1 MSEPVEIK
9 RESGIQVLR
18 LNRPE
23 KKNALTSAMYKVL
36 AESLNAANSDDAIAV
51 TVILGQPG
59 IFCAGNDIADFL
71 AASQGGGPLWG
82 MEFIKALAE
91 CDKPL
96 IAAVDGP
103 AIGIGTTLMLHCDL
117 VFASP
122 RAVFQTPFVDL
133 GLLPEAGSSL
143 LGPRVLGHVRAFE
156 LLAMGAP
163 WTAQQAKD
171 AGLVNQ
177 LVEPEDLEGVALK
190 AADALAQKPRQAL
203 RLARRLL
210 RGDVAEVKSRMQEEG
225 ALFLER
231 VKSEE
236 ARDAFMAFL
245 QKTARFAG

>member
-1 MSEPVEIK
+1 MSDHVEIK
-9 RESGIQVLR
+9 RENGVQILR

-23 KKNALTSAMYKVL
+23 KKNALTSAMYRVL
-36 AESLNAANSDDAIAV
+36 TESLNGANTDDAIAV

-59 IFCAGNDIADFL
+59 IFSAGNDIGDFL
-71 AASQGGGPLWG
+71 AASQGGGVLWG
-82 MEFIKALAE
+82 IEFIKALAD

-177 LVEPEDLEGVALK
+177 LFEPEALEDAALK
-190 AADALAQKPRQAL
+190 AAEALAQKPRQAL

-210 RGDVAEVKSRMQEEG
+210 RGDVAELKSRMQEEG

-236 ARDAFMAFL
+236 ARAAFMAFL
-245 QKTARFAG
+245 QKSTRSAH

>member
-1 MSEPVEIK
+1 MSETVEIK

-23 KKNALTSAMYKVL
+23 KKNALTSAMYQVRT
-36 AESLNAANSDDAIAV
+36 ESLKAANSDDAIAV

-59 IFCAGNDIADFL
+59 IFCAGNDIGDFL

-82 MEFIKALAE
+82 MEFIKALAD

-190 AADALAQKPRQAL
+190 AADALARKPRQAL

-225 ALFLER
+225 VLFLER